1 MAIERGDE
9 VAQSLPG
16 ERSPLRAGGVC
27 LAGVCQIEGTT
38 SSASATGSG
47 VGGSSA
53 TGTGG
58 MMATS
63 TRHLELTPGMSKR
76 EVEALVGRAPYG
88 QDTKVQ
94 GTERWVYVNT
104 SARVAWIVQ
113 FRGDALDWSRQQDTS
128 PAWPNASMR
137 R

>member
-1 MAIERGDE
+1 MSLRHFVFVALLGAI
-9 VAQSLPG
+9 SLPG
-16 ERSPLRAGGVC
+16 CSAAHDETMT
-27 LAGVCQIEGTT
+27 LADG
-38 SSASATGSG
+38 
-47 VGGSSA
+47 
-53 TGTGG
+53 
-58 MMATS
+58 
-63 TRHLELTPGMSKR
+63 RRLELTPGMSKR

-113 FRGDALDWSRQQDTS
+113 FRGDALDWSRQQQTNPD
-128 PAWPNASMR
+128 WPNASMR